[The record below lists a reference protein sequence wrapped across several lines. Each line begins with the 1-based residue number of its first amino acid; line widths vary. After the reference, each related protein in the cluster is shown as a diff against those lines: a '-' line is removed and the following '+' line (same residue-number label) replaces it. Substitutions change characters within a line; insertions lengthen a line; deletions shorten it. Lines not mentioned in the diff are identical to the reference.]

1 MFVEL
6 AHIVSLWMHGICAV
20 FQINHAAAGKSPELR
35 TLFFRLRTLLKLP
48 LHAVFVFDGLGHL
61 PDKGHKVRSSPH
73 WIKYVL
79 SPHDV
84 GVSPVL
90 YQAPSEAEAEL
101 AAMNVHGVIDA
112 VMTEDS
118 DILIFGTPCIIRRY
132 AVIFLLMCCR

>member
-1 MFVEL
+1 MAL
-6 AHIVSLWMHGICAV
+6 DAYQTKATRLGAAPTGSLVTSSACWTYLV
-20 FQINHAAAGKSPELR
+20 F
-35 TLFFRLRTLLKLP
+35 T
-48 LHAVFVFDGLGHL
+48 GL
-61 PDKGHKVRSSPH
+61 
-73 WIKYVL
+73 KYVL